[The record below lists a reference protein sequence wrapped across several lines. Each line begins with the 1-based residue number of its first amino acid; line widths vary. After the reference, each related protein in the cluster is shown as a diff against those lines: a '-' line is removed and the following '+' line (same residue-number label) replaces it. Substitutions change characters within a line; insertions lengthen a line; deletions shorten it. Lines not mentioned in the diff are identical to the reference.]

1 MDKILLF
8 AGTTEGRNLAEFLE
22 KNQIPTEVCVATQYG
37 ETLLEE
43 GKYLHVHAGRL
54 DETEMEQQIQK
65 QQITLVIDA
74 THPYAVIVSQN
85 IRRACSRTGTEY
97 IRLARKETDASWK
110 QEMEDVTEVASV
122 AEAAAFLAKKEGRIF
137 AATGSKEL
145 SAYQVIPD
153 YQDRVVARVL
163 STPEAVSECAMLG
176 FSGKNLICMQGPF
189 STEMNRAML
198 KEYDIAYMVTKESGL
213 AGGYPQKCQAAL
225 EAGVKM
231 VVIGR
236 PEEEEGMNFEEMS
249 KFLQKE
255 LDNHWKV
262 TLVGIGAGA
271 RDQVTLEAKRCCQE
285 AELLIGAGRMIE
297 AVAEVGQ
304 TIYEAYRPD
313 EIISYIKEN
322 PEYENVTIALSGDT
336 GFYSG
341 AKKILELTKDD
352 PQIETKVVP
361 GVSSIIYFASKL
373 GVTWEDAALVSLH
386 GRKENLMAV
395 IKENKKV
402 FALVSN
408 AEEIRQILTKMTE
421 YGMGE
426 VTVRIGTELSY
437 KNEEIQTGTARSLLH
452 YKGENLVVLYIENES
467 GGESP
472 VIPAIPD
479 DTFVR
484 GDVPMTK
491 EEVRS
496 ISIAKLKIKK
506 DAVVYD
512 VGAGTGSISVEA
524 AMVATQGNVYAIE
537 QKVEAQE
544 LIRENARRMHVDNLH
559 VIEGMAPEALEE
571 LPAPDCVFIGGSK
584 GKLYEILDAIRK
596 KNPFVRVV
604 LNAISLETMMQVLKY
619 TEENEIEEAEV
630 IQVAVSRAKKVG
642 SYHMMNGQNP
652 IYVISFTSRP
662 AKKEADPENE
672 DDFVLEEIN
681 LDEVEPEDMTKVI
694 SVGNLTPEKIRE
706 EMEES
711 E

>member
-1 MDKILLF
+1 MKDKKILLY
-8 AGTTEGRNLAEFLE
+8 AGTTEGRKLASYLGRRGVRLH
-22 KNQIPTEVCVATQYG
+22 VCVATAYG
-37 ETLLEE
+37 ESLLPEE
-43 GKYLHVHAGRL
+43 KN
-54 DETEMEQQIQK
+54 
-65 QQITLVIDA
+65 ITVTHDRMDSGQMGEFMRVFEPDYVIDA
-74 THPYAVIVSQN
+74 THPYAKEVTKNLKSACEVMQVPYLRLVRGSEETKESICVENMDEAIKYLEKTEGN
-85 IRRACSRTGTEY
+85 I
-97 IRLARKETDASWK
+97 L
-110 QEMEDVTEVASV
+110 VT
-122 AEAAAFLAKKEGRIF
+122 
-137 AATGSKEL
+137 TGSKEL
-145 SAYQVIPD
+145 ESYTRLTD
-153 YQDRVVARVL
+153 YESRVYARVL
-163 STPEAVSECAMLG
+163 SIGQVAVNCEELG
-176 FSGKNLICMQGPF
+176 FSGRHLICMQGPF

-255 LDNHWKV
+255 LELDNHWKV

-285 AELLIGAGRMIE
+285 AELLIGAGR
-297 AVAEVGQ
+297 
-304 TIYEAYRPD
+304 
-313 EIISYIKEN
+313 II
-322 PEYENVTIALSGDT
+322 DT

-452 YKGENLVVLYIENES
+452 YKGENLAVLYIENES
-467 GGESP
+467 GGENP

-681 LDEVEPEDMTKVI
+681 LDEVEPEDMTGDIVEDITKVI
-694 SVGNLTPEKIRE
+694 SVGDLTPEKIRE

>member
-1 MDKILLF
+1 MKDKKILLY
-8 AGTTEGRNLAEFLE
+8 AGTTEGRKLASYLGRRGVRLH
-22 KNQIPTEVCVATQYG
+22 VCVATAYG
-37 ETLLEE
+37 ESLLPEE
-43 GKYLHVHAGRL
+43 KN
-54 DETEMEQQIQK
+54 
-65 QQITLVIDA
+65 ITVTHDRMDSGQMGEFMRVFEPDYVIDA
-74 THPYAVIVSQN
+74 THPYAKEVTKNLKSACEVMQVPYLRLVRGSEETKESICVENMDEAIKYLEKTEGN
-85 IRRACSRTGTEY
+85 I
-97 IRLARKETDASWK
+97 L
-110 QEMEDVTEVASV
+110 VT
-122 AEAAAFLAKKEGRIF
+122 
-137 AATGSKEL
+137 TGSKEL
-145 SAYQVIPD
+145 ESYTRLTD
-153 YQDRVVARVL
+153 YESRVYARVL
-163 STPEAVSECAMLG
+163 SIGQVAVNCEELG
-176 FSGKNLICMQGPF
+176 FSGRHLICMQGPF

-255 LDNHWKV
+255 LELDNHWKV

-322 PEYENVTIALSGDT
+322 PEYENVT
-336 GFYSG
+336 
-341 AKKILELTKDD
+341 
-352 PQIETKVVP
+352 
-361 GVSSIIYFASKL
+361 
-373 GVTWEDAALVSLH
+373 
-386 GRKENLMAV
+386 
-395 IKENKKV
+395 
-402 FALVSN
+402 
-408 AEEIRQILTKMTE
+408 TKMTE

-452 YKGENLVVLYIENES
+452 YKGENLAVLYIENES

-681 LDEVEPEDMTKVI
+681 LDEVEPEDMTGDIVEDITKVI
-694 SVGNLTPEKIRE
+694 SVGDLTPEKIRE